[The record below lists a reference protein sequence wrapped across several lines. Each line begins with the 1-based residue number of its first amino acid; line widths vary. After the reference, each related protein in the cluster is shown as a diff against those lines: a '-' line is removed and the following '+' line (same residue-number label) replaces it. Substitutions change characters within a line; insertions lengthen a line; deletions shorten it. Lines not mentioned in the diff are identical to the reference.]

1 MNHEAYR
8 NYHNVNL
15 GAQVAHA
22 SPVKLVLLLTDGLLE
37 ELVRARA
44 HIEAR
49 RYELKARSLDRC
61 VDMLNGLSSA
71 LDIEKGGEVSENLSR
86 LYDYCA
92 ERLYRAGVSLDPT
105 IIDEVSGLLTTLR
118 RGWQGMQQRLG

>member
-1 MNHEAYR
+1 MNQEAYR
-8 NYHNVNL
+8 SYHNVNL

-22 SPVKLVLLLTDGLLE
+22 SPVQLVLLLTDGLLE

-44 HIEAR
+44 HIEHR

-61 VDMLNGLSSA
+61 IDMLNGLSSA

-92 ERLYRAGVSLDPT
+92 ERLYRAGVNLDPT
-105 IIDEVSGLLTTLR
+105 IIDEVFGLLTTLR

>member
-8 NYHNVNL
+8 SYHNVNL

-105 IIDEVSGLLTTLR
+105 LIDEVTGLLTTLR

>member
-1 MNHEAYR
+1 VNQEAYLS
-8 NYHNVNL
+8 YHSVNL

-61 VDMLNGLSSA
+61 IDMLNGLSSA
-71 LDIEKGGEVSENLSR
+71 LDLEKGGEVSENLSQ

-92 ERLYRAGVSLDPT
+92 ERLYRAGVNLDPT
-105 IIDEVSGLLTTLR
+105 LVDEVSGLLTTLR

>member
-8 NYHNVNL
+8 SYHNVNL

-92 ERLYRAGVSLDPT
+92 ERLYRAGVNLDASL
-105 IIDEVSGLLTTLR
+105 IDEVSGLLTTLR

>member
-1 MNHEAYR
+1 VNQEAYLS
-8 NYHNVNL
+8 YHSVNL

-61 VDMLNGLSSA
+61 IDMLNGLSSA
-71 LDIEKGGEVSENLSR
+71 LDLEKGGEVSENLSR

-92 ERLYRAGVSLDPT
+92 ERLYRAGVNLDPT
-105 IIDEVSGLLTTLR
+105 LVDEVSGLLTTLR

>member
-1 MNHEAYR
+1 MNQEAYR
-8 NYHNVNL
+8 SYHTVNL

-44 HIEAR
+44 HVEAR
-49 RYELKARSLDRC
+49 RFELKAKSLDRC
-61 VDMLNGLSSA
+61 IDMLNGLSSA
-71 LDIEKGGEVSENLSR
+71 LDLEKGGEVSENLSR

-92 ERLYRAGVSLDPT
+92 ERLYRAGVNLDPT
-105 IIDEVSGLLTTLR
+105 LIDEVSGLLTTLR
-118 RGWQGMQQRLG
+118 RGWQGMHERLG

>member
-1 MNHEAYR
+1 MNQEAYR
-8 NYHNVNL
+8 SYHSVNL

-71 LDIEKGGEVSENLSR
+71 LDLEKGGEVSENLSR

-92 ERLYRAGVSLDPT
+92 ERLYRAGVNLDPS